1 MAVLM
6 KRSTKMAPVSLSTS
20 YFTGSAFIG
29 ISMITLN
36 ASGTFLPG
44 DTLSSDMIL
53 LDDENETENLGLTLI
68 LLSPALLSRA

>member
-6 KRSTKMAPVSLSTS
+6 NRSTKIAWVALSTS

-36 ASGTFLPG
+36 SCGALVPG
-44 DTLSSDMIL
+44 VTLSRDM
-53 LDDENETENLGLTLI
+53 GG
-68 LLSPALLSRA
+68 SPVFALNQ